1 MNVAFFLTPKSQT
14 AFLETDDTFRQGLEK
29 MRYHGYTAI
38 PVLDKQG
45 RYVGTLS
52 EGDFL
57 WHMVDLKTAD
67 LYALE
72 GEPIAALLRPEWN
85 PPVNAG
91 ATMSDLIEKVKE
103 RNFAPVVD
111 DRGVFIGLITR
122 RDVLSY
128 FARCAEGM
136 AQKERAD

>member
-14 AFLETDDTFRQGLEK
+14 AFLENDDTFRQGLEK

-57 WHMVDLKTAD
+57 WHIVDIGGASIEECEELRIADILKPD
-67 LYALE
+67 
-72 GEPIAALLRPEWN
+72 RN
-85 PPVNAG
+85 PPVKITAKAPEIVEQLMSHNFLPVTDDSG
-91 ATMSDLIEKVKE
+91 A
-103 RNFAPVVD
+103 
-111 DRGVFIGLITR
+111 FIGIVTR
-122 RDVLSY
+122 
-128 FARCAEGM
+128 
-136 AQKERAD
+136 QKLLAFYKNKQ